1 MPCKSRPV
9 IPLASRPNHFPT
21 SVNQRSPKRMSTATH
36 VEDPDVIL
44 IGSGVMSANLGAM
57 LKRLDPRLSIQLYE
71 ASDGLAQESSDGW
84 NNAGTGHAGICE
96 LSYTPKREADGS
108 VKVAKVIEI
117 GPLAYKH
124 RDTMA
129 GWPEGS
135 WADVGDFI
143 RVPKWGG
150 DRWEVHVPGED
161 KNEDPALF
169 MVLNDH
175 EVIAKLTGDPLAMRA
190 FL

>member
-1 MPCKSRPV
+1 MKMSDTPV
-9 IPLASRPNHFPT
+9 ASNEAEMAWAFPSVDPGAKPLGGRILVQLRRTKKATTASGI
-21 SVNQRSPKRMSTATH
+21 
-36 VEDPDVIL
+36 IL
-44 IGSGVMSANLGAM
+44 VAETKETEKWQNM
-57 LKRLDPRLSIQLYE
+57 
-71 ASDGLAQESSDGW
+71 
-84 NNAGTGHAGICE
+84 
-96 LSYTPKREADGS
+96 
-108 VKVAKVIEI
+108 VAKVIEI

-129 GWPEGS
+129 AWPEGS
-135 WADVGDFI
+135 WANVGDFI

-161 KNEDPALF
+161 ENEESALF